1 MIPVIA
7 MRRANMAQV
16 IREEGRS
23 GTQGRGARVMRRVL
37 VTSQV
42 AFALMLL
49 IGAGVLL
56 ASFDR
61 VLNINP
67 GFRPEN
73 VFDRHHQPAGVAV
86 SVGRRV
92 ARGDGAHP
100 RARSRRCPA

>member
-1 MIPVIA
+1 
-7 MRRANMAQV
+7 
-16 IREEGRS
+16 
-23 GTQGRGARVMRRVL
+23 MRRVL

-61 VLNINP
+61 VLNIDP

-73 VFDRHHQPAGVAV
+73 VLTGTISLPASRYADDAALRATTGT
-86 SVGRRV
+86 
-92 ARGDGAHP
+92 HP
-100 RARSRRCPA
+100 RAAARGARCRSRRR